1 MSRVSLSKRLMAVRS
16 VLLPAGSLAH
26 RLHHLE
32 PWERQRYS
40 DWQAERDAWLARY
53 EAEHGAGAL
62 YAQYLNADDQGST
75 SAPPLWP
82 LSLRLKLFPPVPIE
96 PVGAGGDVGQRLA
109 DRWNDMI
116 QNPDERPSLLIS
128 RENRA

>member
-16 VLLPAGSLAH
+16 VLLPVGSLAH
-26 RLHHLE
+26 RLHHCE
-32 PWERQRYS
+32 PWERRRYD
-40 DWQAERDAWLARY
+40 DWRDERDAWLAAH

-96 PVGAGGDVGQRLA
+96 PVGAGGDVGARLA
-109 DRWNDMI
+109 DRWNDMVQTQDARASGI
-116 QNPDERPSLLIS
+116 IFG
-128 RENRA
+128 ENRA

>member
-1 MSRVSLSKRLMAVRS
+1 MAVRS

-26 RLHHLE
+26 RLHNCE
-32 PWERQRYS
+32 PWERKRY
-40 DWQAERDAWLARY
+40 DEWRDERDAWLARY

-62 YAQYLNADDQGST
+62 YAHYLAGDERAT
-75 SAPPLWP
+75 SAPALWP
-82 LSLRLKLFPPVPIE
+82 LSLRLKLFPPVPFE

-109 DRWNDMI
+109 DRWNELI
-116 QNPDERPSLLIS
+116 QNQDERPSLLIS